1 MFCSFRFYLTL
12 FFPHSNNSHAI
23 KVLLMA
29 TTNNEFVYPSLLHPQ
44 SRRTT
49 YTHHVSDSATNLWPT
64 ITRTLP
70 PTLTPAIDLFC
81 GRDVLSAAISQ
92 SDGERQQRS
101 QPAAAPHERRDV
113 RNYNYTGNKKGTI
126 FISNRNLFIFFHL

>member
-1 MFCSFRFYLTL
+1 MSLCIPLSYTHSPGERHTHITCLTL
-12 FFPHSNNSHAI
+12 
-23 KVLLMA
+23 
-29 TTNNEFVYPSLLHPQ
+29 
-44 SRRTT
+44 
-49 YTHHVSDSATNLWPT
+49 ATNLWPT

-92 SDGERQQRS
+92 SDGEWWQRS

-113 RNYNYTGNKKGTI
+113 RNYNYTGNKNGTK
-126 FISNRNLFIFFHL
+126 FIHSGNIFIFFFIYFLM